1 VDVGFGDSPEA
12 RQQDRHRGH
21 HEQDVQSDDAV
32 DQDGGQGLG
41 AMLRVFV
48 AEHHGFDEVAADR
61 QTFSSVMRNFLIDS

>member
-1 VDVGFGDSPEA
+1 MLDSGIRQKPVNRIATEA
-12 RQQDRHRGH
+12 TTNRMYSPTTRSTRT
-21 HEQDVQSDDAV
+21 
-32 DQDGGQGLG
+32 GGQGLG